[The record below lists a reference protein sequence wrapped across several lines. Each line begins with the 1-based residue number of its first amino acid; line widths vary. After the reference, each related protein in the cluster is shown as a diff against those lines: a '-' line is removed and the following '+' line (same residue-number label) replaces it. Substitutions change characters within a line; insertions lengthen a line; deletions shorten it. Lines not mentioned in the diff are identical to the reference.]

1 MSRIQ
6 DILAKADRDGT
17 ARRLQPAPG
26 LMASP
31 AVMAPALDGTSAR
44 DAGPF
49 VPTPRAVTP
58 TPAPV
63 VERLEPR
70 TARATLHPALVA
82 AIAPHSGAAEQYRA
96 IRTKLM
102 MREETGP
109 LRTIGITSPGQGDG
123 KSVTAANMALTMAQE
138 LQRHVLLVDADL
150 RDPSVHALFAIER
163 GPGLSEVLAGEAS
176 LDEALVHLPDLRLT
190 LLPAGAVPEYPTEL
204 LGSASMRRAL
214 DALSS
219 RFDRILL
226 DLPAVLPLA
235 DVSTVAPYTDGM
247 LMVVRAGVTQRPSL
261 DTALATFEDEK
272 VLGVV
277 LNEKN

>member
-1 MSRIQ
+1 
-6 DILAKADRDGT
+6 
-17 ARRLQPAPG
+17 
-26 LMASP
+26 
-31 AVMAPALDGTSAR
+31 
-44 DAGPF
+44 
-49 VPTPRAVTP
+49 
-58 TPAPV
+58 
-63 VERLEPR
+63 
-70 TARATLHPALVA
+70 
-82 AIAPHSGAAEQYRA
+82 
-96 IRTKLM
+96 M

-176 LDEALVHLPDLRLT
+176 LEEALVHLPDLRLT